1 MQELIKSINRV
12 VEYGEVYTPSWMVND
27 MVQIVQREVDRID
40 SRFLEPACGSGNF
53 LIEILTR
60 KIKIVRERYGKEP
73 FEAAHFLLFA
83 LMSLYGIELLEDNAE
98 ECRKNLSSLL
108 INSFEDNYGGNWKLA
123 VENVTALNI
132 VQGDAL
138 TMTTEQGTALIFPEW
153 SYLGNGLF
161 QRRDF
166 QFQAQT
172 QRSSIQGT
180 LFSQLEDNEIFKPVQ
195 IFNKLTILEIAQ
207 NEPSK

>member
-1 MQELIKSINRV
+1 
-12 VEYGEVYTPSWMVND
+12 
-27 MVQIVQREVDRID
+27 
-40 SRFLEPACGSGNF
+40 
-53 LIEILTR
+53 
-60 KIKIVRERYGKEP
+60 
-73 FEAAHFLLFA
+73 
-83 LMSLYGIELLEDNAE
+83 MSLYGIELLEDNAE

-166 QFQAQT
+166 QFQALT